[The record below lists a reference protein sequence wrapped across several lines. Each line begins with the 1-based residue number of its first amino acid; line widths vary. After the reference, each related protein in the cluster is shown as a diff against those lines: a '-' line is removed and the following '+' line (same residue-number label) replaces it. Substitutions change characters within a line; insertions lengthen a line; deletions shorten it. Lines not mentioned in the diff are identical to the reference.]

1 MHCFGAWSDTK
12 TNVTRKCNVSE
23 QIRWIF
29 TVLLEPEE
37 FGHKRTEK
45 VPNTLLR
52 LVFRVERVS
61 EVENSLTKV
70 SVVENALFRRKFGV
84 TRKLQENALFRS
96 KYIGFLQ
103 SFWNQKNLQY
113 KCRFAPILTNK
124 TTL

>member
-1 MHCFGAWSDTK
+1 MSK
-12 TNVTRKCNVSE
+12 LE

-70 SVVENALFRRKFGV
+70 SVVESALFHRMKGIVKIQRICSNFDK
-84 TRKLQENALFRS
+84 
-96 KYIGFLQ
+96 
-103 SFWNQKNLQY
+103 
-113 KCRFAPILTNK
+113 
-124 TTL
+124 